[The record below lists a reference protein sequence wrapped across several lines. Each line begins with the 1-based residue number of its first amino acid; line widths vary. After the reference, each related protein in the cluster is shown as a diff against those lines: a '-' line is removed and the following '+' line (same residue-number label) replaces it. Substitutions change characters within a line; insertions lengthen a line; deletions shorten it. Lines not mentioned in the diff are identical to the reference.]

1 MIQRRR
7 RRGEVP
13 VDDVVRVHAAQ
24 TFNPERLDGGFE
36 RQRDIPA
43 LGDPRLRRKGRA
55 RERRSVAARVPE
67 RVHQAA
73 QTHAVAELERE
84 VFGSKVVLAHGFLRV
99 VQFVPVVPEP
109 SQDVALAVAARLQR
123 GADHVAAGFQTRASP
138 EQQRRRRARARLR
151 AVQQEHQEQR
161 SLEHRPR
168 QSLGVPLGEG
178 RDAASLAPV
187 RQLDLL
193 VAHERGDQPRA
204 LEPLALRV
212 TRDVLPVPGD
222 VLPVPGGDVPGD
234 AHDDVHRRSQPE
246 DAVRPERVP
255 ERFAQTRVLH
265 EAASALG
272 VDPGRVDVETVA
284 HAAQTQFPEVDLR
297 LHAQNHVAHLRVR
310 RVQPPQTLASAPLR
324 RAARA
329 RASGGSAGRPGRQG
343 TRLEI
348 RIRRRDHRVDP
359 LAHRALARDGQTRA
373 RAERR
378 EFGSRGKDKK
388 AFRIRLLRWRRR
400 ERRARRRIRI
410 RHLHQ
415 PERPA
420 HGRDARHR

>member
-1 MIQRRR
+1 MVQRRR

-55 RERRSVAARVPE
+55 RERGSVAARVPE

-168 QSLGVPLGEG
+168 QSLGVALGEG

-193 VAHERGDQPRA
+193 VAHERGDQPLA

-212 TRDVLPVPGD
+212 THELVLPVPKN
-222 VLPVPGGDVPGD
+222 VPPVPGD

-255 ERFAQTRVLH
+255 ERLAQRSVLH

-272 VDPGRVDVETVA
+272 VDPGRVELETVA

-297 LHAQNHVAHLRVR
+297 LHSKNHVAHLRV
-310 RVQPPQTLASAPLR
+310 
-324 RAARA
+324 
-329 RASGGSAGRPGRQG
+329 
-343 TRLEI
+343 
-348 RIRRRDHRVDP
+348 
-359 LAHRALARDGQTRA
+359 
-373 RAERR
+373 
-378 EFGSRGKDKK
+378 
-388 AFRIRLLRWRRR
+388 
-400 ERRARRRIRI
+400 
-410 RHLHQ
+410 
-415 PERPA
+415 
-420 HGRDARHR
+420 